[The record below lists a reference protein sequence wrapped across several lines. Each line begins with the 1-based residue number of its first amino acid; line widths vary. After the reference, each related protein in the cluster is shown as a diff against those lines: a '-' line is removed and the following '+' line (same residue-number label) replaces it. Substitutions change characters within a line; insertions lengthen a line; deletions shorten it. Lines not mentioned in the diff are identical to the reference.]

1 MRRNMSVMNDLE
13 DRHAVITGAARGLGR
28 AIGNRL
34 AASGAHIIAI
44 DLPDALAACPED
56 WTRISIDLT
65 AEDAAERL
73 SEASG
78 RHQIV
83 DIVVANAGLVPPWR
97 GVTELDRD
105 EWMRV
110 MTVNSWAVAATLGAF
125 VPNLSRSNH
134 AAAILMA
141 SINGYRAHPKQV
153 LYTASK
159 HAVIGILRSAA
170 SDLGPKGI
178 RVNALAPGPIATDAL
193 MSRLDTRHSAGGP
206 TPQEAIEDM
215 SSGAALGRMA
225 TAEDVANAAHFLASD
240 SAAAI
245 TGQVV
250 PVEAGLA

>member
-1 MRRNMSVMNDLE
+1 MSVLNDLE
-13 DRHAVITGAARGLGR
+13 GRHAVITGAAHGLGR

-44 DLPDALAACPED
+44 DLPGTLTTCPED
-56 WTRISIDLT
+56 WTRIPIDLT
-65 AEDAAERL
+65 AEDAEERL

-78 RHQIV
+78 THAVI

-97 GVTELDRD
+97 GVSDLDRD
-105 EWMRV
+105 EWMQV
-110 MTVNSWAVAATLGAF
+110 MTLNSWAVAATLGAF

-134 AAAILMA
+134 ASAILMA

-159 HAVIGILRSAA
+159 HAVIGILRAA
-170 SDLGPKGI
+170 ALDLGPRGI

-193 MSRLDTRHSAGGP
+193 MSRLATRHAEGGP
-206 TPQEAIEDM
+206 APEQAIADM
-215 SSGAALGRMA
+215 SSDAALGRMA

-240 SAAAI
+240 AAAAI